1 MLAEL
6 ERHPHARA
14 VLAPALDDGRPSHA
28 YLFHG
33 PGGSGKRA
41 AARALAAELLAEG
54 SSDPSSARARVHT
67 GAHPDLTWIV
77 PSGAH
82 EILVGDIA
90 GPVIA
95 AASRTPF
102 ESGRRVFVLERVDE
116 LGDEAANRM
125 LKTLEEPPSFVHLI
139 LLTDR
144 AEEVLPTIRSRC
156 QVVRFE
162 AASPEELAGGLEAEG
177 VDADTALACV
187 QLSLL
192 DADRARELAVEDGTA
207 LRAAAEAYARG
218 ALAGRSA
225 QTRPW
230 VELLAAV
237 RKRGEAAAAELEA
250 RAGAELELIP
260 RKERKR
266 VENEWSERIRRVRRR
281 VQTGALDLELQLVAL
296 WFTDLASLAW
306 GAEELVRHRDRLA
319 ELAEDA
325 QTSGGDDPRRLRIA
339 IELVED
345 TRQRFQL
352 NVTEELACEALAY
365 QLELALG
372 S

>member
-14 VLAPALDDGRPSHA
+14 VLGPALAGGRSSHA

-41 AARALAAELLAEG
+41 VARALAAELLSEG
-54 SSDPSSARARVHT
+54 SPDRDGARARVYS
-67 GAHPDLTWIV
+67 GAHPDLTWVV

-82 EILVGDIA
+82 EILVSDIA
-90 GPVIA
+90 EPVIA

-102 ESGRRVFVLERVDE
+102 ESRRRVFVLERVDE

-125 LKTLEEPPSFVHLI
+125 LKTLEEPPRFVHLI

-144 AEEVLPTIRSRC
+144 VGEVLPTIRSRC

-162 AASPEELAGGLEAEG
+162 AIGPEELAAELEAEG
-177 VDADTALACV
+177 TAPETALACV
-187 QLSLL
+187 QLSLQ
-192 DADRARELAVEDGTA
+192 DADRAYELAGEEGGV
-207 LRAAAEAYARG
+207 LRAAAESYARAVLSG
-218 ALAGRSA
+218 QAASA
-225 QTRPW
+225 RPW
-230 VELLAAV
+230 LGLLTGV
-237 RKRGEAAAAELEA
+237 RKSGEVAAAELEA
-250 RAGAELELIP
+250 RAEAELELLP

-266 VENEWSERIRRVRRR
+266 VENEWAERIRRSRRR
-281 VQTGALDLELQLVAL
+281 VQTGALDLELQLVGL
-296 WFTDLASLAW
+296 WFADLASLAW
-306 GAEELVRHRDRLA
+306 QAPELVRNSDRRA

-325 QTSGGDDPRRLRIA
+325 QAPGGAHPGRLRAA

-365 QLELALG
+365 QLEGVLDP
-372 S
+372 